1 MDRIPAPIPH
11 PQKVLSVSSTPARNR
26 NQSAVQPR
34 PASQAPITPPSRKT
48 RPVMQALQVLAL
60 YAALVAVV
68 CLLATCS
75 PAIAA
80 QAKPG
85 YADPAHKSS
94 GPVLTGRFTEGAQP
108 AHGLFSCV
116 ATGRPRPHGMAG
128 WEAARLAGYLQCRS
142 VNPSSLAA
150 QMTDSGKASFITEG
164 AANHG

>member
-1 MDRIPAPIPH
+1 MARITDPIPH

-26 NQSAVQPR
+26 NSSAVQPHK
-34 PASQAPITPPSRKT
+34 ASPAPITPPDRKA
-48 RPVMQALQVLAL
+48 RPVAQSARLLVM
-60 YAALVAVV
+60 YAAMGAAGF
-68 CLLATCS
+68 LLATCS

-94 GPVLTGRFTEGAQP
+94 GPVLTGRTTQGAQP
-108 AHGLFSCV
+108 ANGLFSCV

-128 WEAARLAGYLQCRS
+128 WDTARCAGFLVYRS

-150 QMTDSGKASFITEG
+150 KVTDSGKASFNTQG
-164 AANHG
+164 A